1 MLLIEVPGRTGHI
14 LLQPAELESEIDFD
28 TRSLGSHQRMKEK
41 SASVAAKASAEKA
54 AYEETYGFA
63 DQLSPRSRAR
73 AIAALNKVQGFGGEY
88 TSRREAILGFVKQG
102 AKIDHEGRFGRVLR
116 MPSGSFWTEKDLT
129 KTGMDFAAYMISSS
143 GRRGRGRR
151 APGRTVDWNP
161 QDLPVLTEYE
171 VSPRF
176 DPSEPYIVVGSYN
189 PLHAD
194 EDYTRVTFDPAR
206 GIGQVPFNEN
216 INYIGF
222 TVWMTPADFLRLNP
236 VRQVPSK
243 VSRYLDDA
251 LERGESLGPPF
262 IDVKMD
268 DEQPGGGPYEM
279 QVTGHEGR
287 GRMQALVRRGFEFVP
302 MPVHVIPGRGIRAR
316 HLDHRRIQGATIL
329 SDRKRDFSFPW
340 RFSVRDFTLA
350 ADKSSNPLA
359 ALHLTS
365 LTHRRR

>member
-1 MLLIEVPGRTGHI
+1 MSYFPY
-14 LLQPAELESEIDFD
+14 A
-28 TRSLGSHQRMKEK
+28 LG
-41 SASVAAKASAEKA
+41 
-54 AYEETYGFA
+54 G
-63 DQLSPRSRAR
+63 
-73 AIAALNKVQGFGGEY
+73 AALGY
-88 TSRREAILGFVKQG
+88 
-102 AKIDHEGRFGRVLR
+102 
-116 MPSGSFWTEKDLT
+116 
-129 KTGMDFAAYMISSS
+129 AAA
-143 GRRGRGRR
+143 RRGRGRR

-161 QDLPVLTEYE
+161 QDLPVLTQYE

-176 DPSEPYIVVGSYN
+176 DPGEPYIVVGSYN

-268 DEQPGGGPYEM
+268 DEQPGEAPMRCKSQATKVE
-279 QVTGHEGR
+279 EGC
-287 GRMQALVRRGFEFVP
+287 RRSSGE
-302 MPVHVIPGRGIRAR
+302 G
-316 HLDHRRIQGATIL
+316 L
-329 SDRKRDFSFPW
+329 SLSRCLSM
-340 RFSVRDFTLA
+340 
-350 ADKSSNPLA
+350 
-359 ALHLTS
+359 
-365 LTHRRR
+365 